1 MAIPKKV
8 IILGGGLAGLAAA
21 VTLADHDFQ
30 VVLVERKPVLGGR
43 ASSYL
48 LPQSKILNKVPTVY
62 QASVQQ
68 DVPSLADQSGH
79 ETFVDNCQHVLM
91 KCCTN
96 LLDFYHRIS
105 AEQGITFFDHYVF
118 LDRQGGVSMLKGS
131 RWPAPF
137 HLLPSF
143 LTFKLLSWRDR
154 LAVGYALFR
163 MLLEQNRLEQLD
175 QVSML
180 DWLLKHGQTSRTIEI
195 FWRTILVS
203 ALNEDLEVAS
213 AKYGIKVFT
222 EALLKNS
229 TGFHIGIP
237 SVPLRELYTE
247 PCLRV
252 LKARGGEV
260 RLRATVTKIEVV
272 DSRVA
277 GVLLGDGTKL
287 VGDYYLS
294 GLPPTVLLRL
304 LPETLVNQSQYFS
317 KLRLFHFSP
326 ITSICFWFDQSITD
340 LEYLALVDRKIQWI
354 FSKKISLQGSSD
366 KGYLALVVSASRN
379 LLHLRKEKI
388 VEIALRD
395 LHEVMPSSKSAT
407 LLKSVVIKEPAATF
421 SCRVG
426 CDANRLDHQSPLEN
440 LIVAGDWTRTGWPP
454 TMEGAVRS
462 SYRCAEIILKAEG
475 NPTSLLQ
482 PNLPAGCLTR
492 WFWKSPSGEFG

>member
-1 MAIPKKV
+1 M
-8 IILGGGLAGLAAA
+8 AAA

-30 VVLVERKPVLGGR
+30 VVLVERKPILGGR

-48 LPQSKILNKVPTVY
+48 LPQSNILDELPTVD
-62 QASVQQ
+62 QSSVQK
-68 DVPSLADQSGH
+68 DGPSLADHSVH
-79 ETFVDNCQHVLM
+79 EPSVDNCQHVLM

-105 AEQGITFFDHYVF
+105 AEEGITFFDHYIF
-118 LDRQGGVSMLKGS
+118 LDRQGTLSMLKGS

-180 DWLLKHGQTSRTIEI
+180 DWLLEHGQTSRTIET

-213 AKYGIKVFT
+213 AKYGIQVFT

-229 TGFHIGIP
+229 QGFHIGIP
-237 SVPLRELYTE
+237 SIPLRELYTD

-252 LKARGGEV
+252 LKARGADV

-272 DSRVA
+272 DSRVG

-294 GLPPTVLLRL
+294 GLPPQVLLRL
-304 LPETLVNQSQYFS
+304 LPETLVNHSQYFS
-317 KLRLFHFSP
+317 KLRRFHFSP
-326 ITSICFWFDQSITD
+326 ITSIYFWFDQSITD
-340 LEYLALVDRKIQWI
+340 LEYLAVVERKIQWV
-354 FSKKISLQGSSD
+354 FNKKISLQGSND
-366 KGYLALVVSASRN
+366 KGYLSLVVSASRN
-379 LLHLRKEKI
+379 LLHLRKEQI

-395 LHEVMPSSKSAT
+395 LHEIMPSSKSAT

-426 CDANRLDHQSPLEN
+426 CDANRLEHQSPLKN
-440 LIVAGDWTRTGWPP
+440 LLVAGDWTRTGWPP
-454 TMEGAVRS
+454 TMESAVRS
-462 SYRCAEIILKAEG
+462 SYRCAEIILKTEG

-482 PNLPAGCLTR
+482 PNLPAGGFTR
-492 WFWKSPSGEFG
+492 WFWRSPSREFG